1 MKNFSDILISWY
13 KDKKRDLP
21 WRNTKDAYLIWLSEI
36 ILQQT
41 RVEQGMSYYLKFAK
55 EFPTVKHL
63 AKAKEEKVLKL
74 WQGLG
79 YYSRARNLHASAKMV
94 YTNYEGKFP
103 DSYNELLKL
112 KGVGEYTAAAI
123 ASFAF
128 GLPHAVVDGN
138 VFRVLS
144 RIFGIKIPINSPSAK
159 KEFTK
164 IAQELLDKKN
174 PALFNQAIMEF
185 GSTYCKP
192 TNPNCR
198 DCIFNHICVAY
209 EKNQVQLLP
218 IKNKTIKQKN
228 RYLYYIV
235 ATDNKNIVVKQR
247 TENDIWKNLYDFPL
261 IELKEKNSDEKLFLS
276 KEWKYIFGKKKVV
289 IKSVSEEYKHVLSH
303 QLIHAFFIE
312 LETSLSAIN
321 YKGTKIIPLKD
332 LKKIAVSRLIEKYIE
347 KKKL

>member
-1 MKNFSDILISWY
+1 MNHFSDILISWY
-13 KDKKRDLP
+13 KHKKRDLP
-21 WRNTKDAYLIWLSEI
+21 WRNTKNPYLIWLSEI

-79 YYSRARNLHASAKMV
+79 YYSRARNLHASAKIIC
-94 YTNYEGKFP
+94 TDYEGNFP
-103 DSYNELLKL
+103 ASYNELIKL

-144 RIFGIKIPINSPSAK
+144 RIFGIKTPINSPAAK

-185 GSTYCKP
+185 GSAHCKP
-192 TNPNCR
+192 TSPNCR
-198 DCIFNHICVAY
+198 DCIFNNMCVAY
-209 EKNQVQLLP
+209 EKNQVQLFP
-218 IKNKTIKQKN
+218 VKNKSAIQKL

-235 ATDNKNIVVKQR
+235 VNDDKNIFVRQR

-261 IELKEKNSDEKLFLS
+261 IELKEQISPENLFLS
-276 KEWKYIFGKKKVV
+276 KEWKAIFGKKKVI
-289 IKSVSEEYKHVLSH
+289 IKSVSEEYKHILSH
-303 QLIHAFFIE
+303 QIIYATFIE
-312 LETSLSAIN
+312 VKISPSAISF
-321 YKGTKIIPLKD
+321 KGTKTIPLKD
-332 LKKIAVSRLIEKYIE
+332 LKKIAVSRLIEKYLE